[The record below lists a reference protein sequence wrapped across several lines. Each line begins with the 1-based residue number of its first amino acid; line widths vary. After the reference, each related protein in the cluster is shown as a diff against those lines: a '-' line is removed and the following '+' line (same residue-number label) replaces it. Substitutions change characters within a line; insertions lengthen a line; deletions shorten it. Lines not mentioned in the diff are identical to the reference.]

1 VALRPLWLSAI
12 AVFFLSG
19 CKTTPL
25 DQARTKFYA
34 GKYLEAQRI
43 LAKAKP
49 KTKDRLLYLVE
60 EGLILHT
67 AGEYEESN
75 AILLEAAKLSEG
87 LETISASRSAA
98 SLVTND
104 RTKHYRGERFERVLI
119 HTYLTIN
126 FLMLEDYEKALVEA
140 KRALKKLE
148 DAKDPAE
155 QHPFTRYVAAVCFEL
170 LKDYEDAYLEYQRVQ
185 KHGPQYQ
192 AIKNDLVRVART
204 LGRKEDEQKWLALP
218 GPAYRPQAGKSEV
231 ILFVQTGKG
240 PKKVSSETI
249 ALPSHRFALPVYVTR
264 YSKVEGTAIRI
275 GEREAG
281 PSHRLLDI
289 NLVASHDLDKRS
301 KKATL
306 KETLRKGGQEV
317 IAHQTDNLLAQVA
330 VRAAFFAMSKAD
342 DRCWQTLPRD
352 LRIAR
357 VPIAPG
363 KYDIQ
368 VKMLD
373 YSGTA
378 FETFDFEGL
387 TVPPSRPAILSVRS
401 VQ

>member
-1 VALRPLWLSAI
+1 MVPRTLCLLATLALL
-12 AVFFLSG
+12 LSG

-43 LAKAKP
+43 LAKTKP
-49 KTKDRLLYLVE
+49 KPKDRLLHLVE

-67 AGEYEESN
+67 AGRYEESSTV
-75 AILLEAAKLSEG
+75 LLEAAKLSED

-126 FLMLEDYEKALVEA
+126 FLLLEDYEKALVEA
-140 KRALKKLE
+140 KRALKKLK
-148 DAKDPAE
+148 DTKDPAE

-170 LKDYEDAYLEYQRVQ
+170 LKDYEDAYLEYQKVR
-185 KHGPQYQ
+185 KHAPQYQ

-218 GPAYRPQAGKSEV
+218 GPAYKPQAGKSEV
-231 ILFVQTGKG
+231 ILIVQTGKG
-240 PKKVSSETI
+240 PKKVSKETI
-249 ALPSHRFALPVYVTR
+249 ALPSHRFATPVYVTR
-264 YSKVEGTAIRI
+264 YSKVEDTAVRI
-275 GEREAG
+275 GERDAG
-281 PSHRLLDI
+281 PSHRLLNI
-289 NLVASHDLDKRS
+289 NLVASHDLDKRA

-373 YSGTA
+373 YNGSA
-378 FETFDFEGL
+378 FETHDL
-387 TVPPSRPAILSVRS
+387 KSVTVPSSRPAILNIRS
-401 VQ
+401 VK